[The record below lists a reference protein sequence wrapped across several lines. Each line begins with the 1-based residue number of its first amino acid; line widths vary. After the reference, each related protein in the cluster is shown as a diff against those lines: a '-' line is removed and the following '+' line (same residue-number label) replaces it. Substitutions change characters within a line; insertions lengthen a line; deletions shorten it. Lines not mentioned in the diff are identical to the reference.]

1 MPTVPILTDLLLR
14 ASEASPDAEAL
25 VYRSVRLSYR
35 ELRDAAEACA
45 RVLVGAGVRPGDPV
59 ALVAGNH
66 PGFAVGL
73 LASLRAG
80 AIAVPINPQF
90 RRRELEMLLADTSVA
105 VVLADGERLELCRE
119 AAAVVPDAPLLT
131 LGESGLL
138 EGDLPGEGE
147 LPELTDADAPAICQ
161 YSTGT
166 TGRPKRV
173 VRTHRQFVE
182 EIDALHQRLQTR
194 PEDVYLGSIP
204 LFHSHGLC
212 NCLWAAIRCGGRL
225 VLTGGFYAR
234 AILNLI
240 ESEGVTIWP
249 TVPFMV
255 RILTE
260 MPGPAERPL
269 ESLRL
274 VFSAGAPLDAD
285 VAQRFGQR
293 YGIQVRQLYGCT
305 EMGAICINDDGPL
318 PETLDSVGTPL
329 PGNEFIVVGD
339 GDRPLPR
346 GDAGAVAIR
355 GPGLASGYDWADG
368 KAKANFRDGRFFPG
382 DLGRIDD
389 EGRLRLAGRTQ
400 LFINVGGSKV
410 DPEEVE
416 RVLAGH
422 GDVADVAVVRAPHPY
437 YGEIVKAVIVPREGV
452 QPDENDLRRHCR
464 DALADYK
471 VPKTLVMR
479 DRIPR
484 SATGKV
490 LRKYLEDEELEG

>member
-1 MPTVPILTDLLLR
+1 MPSVQTLPDLLLR
-14 ASEASPDAEAL
+14 AAEASPDAEAL
-25 VYRSVRLSYR
+25 VYRSVRMSYR
-35 ELRDAAEACA
+35 ELHDRTETCA

-80 AIAVPINPQF
+80 GIAVPINPQF

-105 VVLADGERLELCRE
+105 AILADGERIDLCRE
-119 AAAVVPDAPLLT
+119 AGGVVADAPLLL
-131 LGESGLL
+131 LGESGRL
-138 EGDLPGEGE
+138 EGDAPAEAE
-147 LPELTDADAPAICQ
+147 LPEATSADAPAICQ

-182 EIDALHQRLQTR
+182 EIDALHQRLRTG
-194 PEDVYLGSIP
+194 PDDVTLGSIP

-212 NCLWAAIRCGGRL
+212 NGLWATIRSGGRL

-269 ESLRL
+269 PTLRL

-285 VAQRFGQR
+285 VARRFGDR

-329 PGNEFIVVGD
+329 PGNEFAVFD
-339 GDRPLPR
+339 EADSELPE
-346 GDAGAVAIR
+346 GENGAVAVW
-355 GPGLASGYDWADG
+355 GLGLASGYDWADD
-368 KAKANFRDGRFFPG
+368 KARASFRGGRFFPG
-382 DLGRIDD
+382 DLGSIDS

-416 RVLAGH
+416 RVLGSHA
-422 GDVADVAVVRAPHPY
+422 DVADVAVVRAPHPY
-437 YGEIVKAVIVPREGV
+437 YGETVKAVIVPREGV
-452 QPDENDLRRHCR
+452 QPDENELRRHCR
-464 DALADYK
+464 ESLADYK
-471 VPKTLVMR
+471 VPKTLVVR